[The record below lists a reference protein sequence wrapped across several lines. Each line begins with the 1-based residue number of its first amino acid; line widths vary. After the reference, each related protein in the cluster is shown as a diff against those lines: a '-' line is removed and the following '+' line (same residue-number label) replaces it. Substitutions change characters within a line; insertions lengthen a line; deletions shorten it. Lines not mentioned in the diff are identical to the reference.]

1 MYTTAIAVHAAQLEA
16 SVGKVKN
23 GLSNISAKI
32 LTVSQ
37 LNFYV
42 KSILDSDQRLNYVFL
57 CGEISN
63 LTDHYRSGHIY
74 LSLKDNKSVIRAVM
88 FAGNARNL
96 KFKPMEGMKVICR
109 GRVTLYEATGQ
120 YQYYIEDM
128 QPDGIGA
135 LYQAYEQLKEK
146 LQSNGLFDESH
157 KKPIP
162 YCPKTIG
169 VITSPTGAAV
179 QDIKNILTRRFP
191 SVNIVLCPVL
201 VQGDNA
207 VPQLVDAVNKLN
219 EYDLCD
225 TIIIGRGGGSIEDLW
240 AFNDENLAYAIY
252 NSHIPVISAVGHET
266 DFTICDFV
274 SDLRAPTPSA
284 GAELAV
290 PDRNEILQNLDAQ
303 RQYLSSL
310 MDKKLIENNNIVSEM
325 TTKLLSLSP
334 DDKIAKLYKDLDF
347 LSQKYENNSNRIFQN
362 TANKIEL
369 LATKLESLNPVSI
382 LKRGYSVVT
391 NNDKTVTS
399 VKDVKNGDTL
409 AINVTDGKIIS
420 KVIGE

>member
-1 MYTTAIAVHAAQLEA
+1 MLPVEPR
-16 SVGKVKN
+16 
-23 GLSNISAKI
+23 I

-42 KSILDSDQRLNYVFL
+42 KSILDSDPRLNYVFL

-88 FAGNARNL
+88 FAGNARNI

-146 LQSNGLFDESH
+146 LQSKGLFDESH

-207 VPQLVDAVNKLN
+207 ALQLVDAVNKLN
-219 EYDLCD
+219 QYDLCD

-334 DDKIAKLYKDLDF
+334 DDKIAKLYNDLDF

>member
-1 MYTTAIAVHAAQLEA
+1 MLPVEP
-16 SVGKVKN
+16 
-23 GLSNISAKI
+23 KI

-42 KSILDSDQRLNYVFL
+42 KSILDSDPRLNYVFL

-146 LQSNGLFDESH
+146 LQSKGLFDESH

-207 VPQLVDAVNKLN
+207 VPQLIDAVNKLN
-219 EYDLCD
+219 EYDFCD

-334 DDKIAKLYKDLDF
+334 DDKIAKLYNDLDF

-369 LATKLESLNPVSI
+369 LATKLESLNPVST

>member
-1 MYTTAIAVHAAQLEA
+1 MLPVEP
-16 SVGKVKN
+16 
-23 GLSNISAKI
+23 KI

-42 KSILDSDQRLNYVFL
+42 KSVLDSDPRLNYVFL

-146 LQSNGLFDESH
+146 LQSKGLFDESH

-191 SVNIVLCPVL
+191 SVNIILCPVL

-207 VPQLVDAVNKLN
+207 APQLVDAVNKLN

-274 SDLRAPTPSA
+274 SYLRAPTPSA

-334 DDKIAKLYKDLDF
+334 DDKIAKLYNDLDF

-362 TANKIEL
+362 TTNKIEL
-369 LATKLESLNPVSI
+369 LATKLESLNPVST

>member
-1 MYTTAIAVHAAQLEA
+1 MLPVEP
-16 SVGKVKN
+16 
-23 GLSNISAKI
+23 KI

-146 LQSNGLFDESH
+146 LQSKGLFDESH

-274 SDLRAPTPSA
+274 SDLRAPTPSD

-310 MDKKLIENNNIVSEM
+310 MDKKLIENNNIVSEI
-325 TTKLLSLSP
+325 TAKLLSLSP
-334 DDKIAKLYKDLDF
+334 DDKIAKLYNDLDF

>member
-1 MYTTAIAVHAAQLEA
+1 MQLVFLALHIED
-16 SVGKVKN
+16 GKMLPVEP
-23 GLSNISAKI
+23 KI

-42 KSILDSDQRLNYVFL
+42 KSVLDSDTRLNYVFL

-146 LQSNGLFDESH
+146 LQSKGLFDQSH

-179 QDIKNILTRRFP
+179 QDIKNILIRRFP
-191 SVNIVLCPVL
+191 SVNIILCPVL

-207 VPQLVDAVNKLN
+207 APQLIDAVNKLN

-310 MDKKLIENNNIVSEM
+310 MDKKLIENNNVVSEM

-334 DDKIAKLYKDLDF
+334 DDKIAKLYNDLDF

-362 TANKIEL
+362 TSNKIEL
-369 LATKLESLNPVSI
+369 LATKLESLNPVST

>member
-1 MYTTAIAVHAAQLEA
+1 MLPVEP
-16 SVGKVKN
+16 
-23 GLSNISAKI
+23 KI

-42 KSILDSDQRLNYVFL
+42 KSVLDSDPRLNYVFL

-146 LQSNGLFDESH
+146 LQSKGLFDQSH

-191 SVNIVLCPVL
+191 SVNIILCPVL

-207 VPQLVDAVNKLN
+207 APQLIDAVNKLN

-334 DDKIAKLYKDLDF
+334 DDKIAKLYNDLDF

-399 VKDVKNGDTL
+399 VKNVKNGDTL

>member
-1 MYTTAIAVHAAQLEA
+1 MLPVEP
-16 SVGKVKN
+16 
-23 GLSNISAKI
+23 KI

-42 KSILDSDQRLNYVFL
+42 KSVLDSDPRLNYVFL

-146 LQSNGLFDESH
+146 LQSKGLFDESH

-191 SVNIVLCPVL
+191 SVNIILCPVL

-207 VPQLVDAVNKLN
+207 APQLVDAVNKLN

-310 MDKKLIENNNIVSEM
+310 MDKKLIENNNIISEM
-325 TTKLLSLSP
+325 STKLLSLSP
-334 DDKIAKLYKDLDF
+334 DDKIAKLYNDLDF

-362 TANKIEL
+362 TTNKIEL
-369 LATKLESLNPVSI
+369 LATKLESLNPVST

>member
-1 MYTTAIAVHAAQLEA
+1 MQLVFLALHIED
-16 SVGKVKN
+16 GKMLPVEP
-23 GLSNISAKI
+23 KI

-42 KSILDSDQRLNYVFL
+42 KSVLDSDPRLNYVFL

-146 LQSNGLFDESH
+146 LQSKGLFDESH

-191 SVNIVLCPVL
+191 SVNIILCPVL

-207 VPQLVDAVNKLN
+207 APQLIDAVNKLN

-310 MDKKLIENNNIVSEM
+310 MDKKLIENNNIVSEL

-334 DDKIAKLYKDLDF
+334 DDKIAKLYNDLDF
-347 LSQKYENNSNRIFQN
+347 LSQKYENDSNRIFQN
-362 TANKIEL
+362 TSNKIEL

>member
-1 MYTTAIAVHAAQLEA
+1 MQLVFLALHIED
-16 SVGKVKN
+16 GKMLPVEP
-23 GLSNISAKI
+23 KI

-57 CGEISN
+57 GGEISN

-146 LQSNGLFDESH
+146 LQSKGLFDQSH

-310 MDKKLIENNNIVSEM
+310 MDKRLIENNNIVSEM

-334 DDKIAKLYKDLDF
+334 DDKIAKLYNDLDF
-347 LSQKYENNSNRIFQN
+347 LSQKYENISNRIFQN

-369 LATKLESLNPVSI
+369 LATKLESLNPVST

>member
-1 MYTTAIAVHAAQLEA
+1 MQLVFLALHIED
-16 SVGKVKN
+16 GKMLPVEP
-23 GLSNISAKI
+23 KI

-42 KSILDSDQRLNYVFL
+42 KSVLDSDPRLNYVFL

-146 LQSNGLFDESH
+146 LQSKGLFDQRH

-191 SVNIVLCPVL
+191 SVNIILCPVL

-207 VPQLVDAVNKLN
+207 APQLIDAVNKLN

-310 MDKKLIENNNIVSEM
+310 MDKKLIENNNVVSEL

-334 DDKIAKLYKDLDF
+334 DDKIAKLYNDLDF

>member
-1 MYTTAIAVHAAQLEA
+1 MQLVFLALHIED
-16 SVGKVKN
+16 GKMLPVEP
-23 GLSNISAKI
+23 KI

-42 KSILDSDQRLNYVFL
+42 KSVLDSDSRLNYVFL

-146 LQSNGLFDESH
+146 LQLKGLFDQSH

-191 SVNIVLCPVL
+191 SVNIILCPVL

-207 VPQLVDAVNKLN
+207 APQLIDAVNKLN

-310 MDKKLIENNNIVSEM
+310 MDKKLIENNNVVSEL
-325 TTKLLSLSP
+325 TTKLLSISP
-334 DDKIAKLYKDLDF
+334 DDKIAKLYNDLDF

-369 LATKLESLNPVSI
+369 LATKLESLNPVST

-409 AINVTDGKIIS
+409 AISVTDGKIIS

>member
-1 MYTTAIAVHAAQLEA
+1 MQLVFHALHIED
-16 SVGKVKN
+16 GKMLPVEP
-23 GLSNISAKI
+23 KI

-146 LQSNGLFDESH
+146 LQSKGLFDESH

-179 QDIKNILTRRFP
+179 HDIKNILTRRFP

-310 MDKKLIENNNIVSEM
+310 MDKRLIENNNIVSEM

-334 DDKIAKLYKDLDF
+334 DDKIAKLYNDLDF
-347 LSQKYENNSNRIFQN
+347 LSQKYENISNRIFQN

-369 LATKLESLNPVSI
+369 LATKLESLNPVST

>member
-1 MYTTAIAVHAAQLEA
+1 MLPVEP
-16 SVGKVKN
+16 
-23 GLSNISAKI
+23 KI
-32 LTVSQ
+32 LNVSQ

-42 KSILDSDQRLNYVFL
+42 KSVLDSDHRLNYVFL

-96 KFKPMEGMKVICR
+96 KFKPIEGMKVICR

-120 YQYYIEDM
+120 YQFYIEDM

-146 LQSNGLFDESH
+146 LQSKGLFDESH

-191 SVNIVLCPVL
+191 SVNIILCPVL

-207 VPQLVDAVNKLN
+207 APQLVDAVNKLN

-334 DDKIAKLYKDLDF
+334 DDKIAKLYNDLDF

-362 TANKIEL
+362 TSNKIEL
-369 LATKLESLNPVSI
+369 LATKLESLNPVST

>member
-1 MYTTAIAVHAAQLEA
+1 MLPVEP
-16 SVGKVKN
+16 
-23 GLSNISAKI
+23 KI

-42 KSILDSDQRLNYVFL
+42 KSVLDSDPRLNYVFL

-146 LQSNGLFDESH
+146 LQSKGLFDESH

-191 SVNIVLCPVL
+191 SVNIILCPVL

-310 MDKKLIENNNIVSEM
+310 MDKKLIENNNIISEM
-325 TTKLLSLSP
+325 STKLLSLSP
-334 DDKIAKLYKDLDF
+334 DDKIAKLYNDLDF

-369 LATKLESLNPVSI
+369 LATKLESLNPVST

>member
-1 MYTTAIAVHAAQLEA
+1 MQLVFLALHIED
-16 SVGKVKN
+16 GKMLPVEP
-23 GLSNISAKI
+23 KI

-42 KSILDSDQRLNYVFL
+42 KSVLDSDPRLNYVFL

-146 LQSNGLFDESH
+146 LQSKGLFDQSH

-191 SVNIVLCPVL
+191 SVNIILCPVL

-207 VPQLVDAVNKLN
+207 VPQLIDAVNKLN

-310 MDKKLIENNNIVSEM
+310 MDKKLIENNNIVSEL

-334 DDKIAKLYKDLDF
+334 DDKIAKLYNDLDF

-362 TANKIEL
+362 TSNKIEL
-369 LATKLESLNPVSI
+369 LATKLESLNPVST

>member
-1 MYTTAIAVHAAQLEA
+1 MQLVFLALHIED
-16 SVGKVKN
+16 GKMLPVEP
-23 GLSNISAKI
+23 KI

-42 KSILDSDQRLNYVFL
+42 KSILDSDPRLNYVFL

-146 LQSNGLFDESH
+146 LQSKGLFDESH

-207 VPQLVDAVNKLN
+207 VPQLIDAVNKLN
-219 EYDLCD
+219 EYDFCD

-334 DDKIAKLYKDLDF
+334 DDKIAKLYNDLDF

-369 LATKLESLNPVSI
+369 LATKLESLNPVST

>member
-1 MYTTAIAVHAAQLEA
+1 MQLVFLALHIED
-16 SVGKVKN
+16 GKMLPVEP
-23 GLSNISAKI
+23 KI

-42 KSILDSDQRLNYVFL
+42 KSVLDSDPRLNYVFL

-146 LQSNGLFDESH
+146 LQSKGLFDQSH

-191 SVNIVLCPVL
+191 SVNIILCPVL

-207 VPQLVDAVNKLN
+207 VPQLIDAVNKLN

-310 MDKKLIENNNIVSEM
+310 MDKKLIENNNLVSEM

-334 DDKIAKLYKDLDF
+334 DDKIAKLYNDLDF

>member
-1 MYTTAIAVHAAQLEA
+1 MQLVFHALHIED
-16 SVGKVKN
+16 GKMLPVEP
-23 GLSNISAKI
+23 KI

-42 KSILDSDQRLNYVFL
+42 KSVLDSDPRLNYVFL

-146 LQSNGLFDESH
+146 LQSKGLFDQSH

-191 SVNIVLCPVL
+191 SVNIILCPVL

-207 VPQLVDAVNKLN
+207 VPQLIDAVNKLN

-334 DDKIAKLYKDLDF
+334 DDKIAKLYNDLDF

-369 LATKLESLNPVSI
+369 LATKLESLNPVST
-382 LKRGYSVVT
+382 LNRGYSVVT